1 MWHQTVTRFGL
12 TTLCLLLMS
21 AMPALGQ
28 IRAEPAALARASPEL
43 VVRLRADSFQYF
55 RFINRPWIARVCE
68 VFSKDLRNATVV
80 RLHGDA
86 HIEQFAITNE
96 AWGLDDFDDSV
107 RGPALVDVVRFLA
120 SIDLMARQ
128 RGWTHDRRALFD
140 RFFEGYRRGLSD
152 PDYAPPQPDIVSRLR
167 AEVPMTRPAFLSSGE
182 TMMQPMTDASM
193 KAVVSGMEAFAHFV
207 LNERPGLSPDYFM
220 VSQAG
225 WLRMG
230 VGSAVDT
237 KILIRVQGPSPA
249 PEDDELL
256 EAKELRA
263 LSGLSCLE
271 DPSFALSPPTF
282 RVIAGAQQLGRFHH
296 NILAS
301 GPELV
306 IPELV
311 FRGEALGNW
320 WIRSW
325 EPSYREVRRDDLR
338 SVKDLAAIA
347 YDSGV
352 QLGAGCLHE
361 HPGPQG
367 AALREQAL
375 ASVKR
380 LEARIRQETSR
391 LVDEML
397 LGWQE
402 LGKSARN

>member
-1 MWHQTVTRFGL
+1 
-12 TTLCLLLMS
+12 MS
-21 AMPALGQ
+21 AVPVLGQ
-28 IRAEPAALARASPEL
+28 IRAEPEAVARASPEL
-43 VVRLRADSFQYF
+43 VVRLRADSLQYF

-68 VFSKDLRNATVV
+68 AFSKDLQNAPVV

-86 HIEQFAITNE
+86 HVEQFAITNE

-107 RGPALVDVVRFLA
+107 RGPALVDIVRFLA
-120 SIDLMARQ
+120 SIDLMARE

-152 PDYAPPQPDIVSRLR
+152 PDYSPPQPDIVRRLR
-167 AEVPMTRPAFLSSGE
+167 AEAPITRVAFLAWGE
-182 TMMQPMTDASM
+182 AMMEPMTDPSM
-193 KAVVSGMEAFAHFV
+193 KAVVSGMEVFARFV
-207 LNERPGLSPDYFM
+207 LNERPGLSPEYFR
-220 VSQAG
+220 VSKAG
-225 WLRMG
+225 WLHMG
-230 VGSAVDT
+230 VGSAIDK

-256 EAKELRA
+256 EVKELRD
-263 LSGLSCLE
+263 LGGLSCLE
-271 DPSFALSPPTF
+271 DPSATSSPPTF

-325 EPSYREVRRDDLR
+325 DPSYREVRRDDLR

-361 HPGPQG
+361 HAGPQG
-367 AALREQAL
+367 AALRKQAL
-375 ASVKR
+375 ASIKR
-380 LEARIRQETSR
+380 LEARIRQETST

-402 LGKSARN
+402 FGKTTRN

>member
-1 MWHQTVTRFGL
+1 MWHQIVTRFGL
-12 TTLCLLLMS
+12 APLCLLLMS
-21 AMPALGQ
+21 AVPVLGQ
-28 IRAEPAALARASPEL
+28 IRAERDALARVSPEL

-68 VFSKDLRNATVV
+68 AFSKDLQNAPVV

-86 HIEQFAITNE
+86 HVEQFAITNE

-107 RGPALVDVVRFLA
+107 RGPALVDIVRFLA

-152 PDYAPPQPDIVSRLR
+152 PDYSPPQPDIVRRLR
-167 AEVPMTRPAFLSSGE
+167 AEVSMTRVAFLAWGE
-182 TMMQPMTDASM
+182 TMMEPMTDPSM
-193 KAVVSGMEAFAHFV
+193 KALVSAMEVFARFV
-207 LNERPGLSPDYFM
+207 RNERPVISPDYFL
-220 VSQAG
+220 VSSAG
-225 WLRMG
+225 WLHMG
-230 VGSAVDT
+230 VGSAIDK

-256 EAKELRA
+256 EVKELRD
-263 LSGLSCLE
+263 LGGLSCLE
-271 DPSFALSPPTF
+271 DPSATSSPPTF

-361 HPGPQG
+361 HSGPQG
-367 AALREQAL
+367 AALRKQAL
-375 ASVKR
+375 TSLKR
-380 LEARIRQETSR
+380 LEARIRQETSK

-397 LGWQE
+397 LGWE
-402 LGKSARN
+402 EFGRTTRD

>member
-1 MWHQTVTRFGL
+1 MWHQIVTRLRL
-12 TTLCLLLMS
+12 TPLYLLLLS
-21 AMPALGQ
+21 AVPALGQ
-28 IRAEPAALARASPEL
+28 IRAEPDALAHASPEL

-68 VFSKDLRNATVV
+68 AFSKDLQSAPVV
-80 RLHGDA
+80 QLHGDA
-86 HIEQFAITNE
+86 HVEQFAITNE

-120 SIDLMARQ
+120 SIDLIARQ
-128 RGWTHDRRALFD
+128 RGWTHNRRALFD
-140 RFFEGYRRGLSD
+140 RFFEGYHRGLSD
-152 PDYAPPQPDIVSRLR
+152 PDYSPPQPDIVRRLR
-167 AEVPMTRPAFLSSGE
+167 AEAPITRVAFLAWGE
-182 TMMQPMTDASM
+182 AMMEPMTDPSL
-193 KAVVSGMEAFAHFV
+193 KAVDSGMEVFARFV
-207 LNERPGLSPDYFM
+207 RSERPGLSPEYFR
-220 VSQAG
+220 VSKAG
-225 WLRMG
+225 WLHMG
-230 VGSAVDT
+230 VGSAIDK
-237 KILIRVQGPSPA
+237 KILIRVQGPSPD

-256 EAKELRA
+256 EVKEIRDLG
-263 LSGLSCLE
+263 GLSCLE
-271 DPSFALSPPTF
+271 DPSATSSPPTF
-282 RVIAGAQQLGRFHH
+282 RVIAGAQQLGRFQH
-296 NILAS
+296 NILAA

-325 EPSYREVRRDDLR
+325 EPSYREVRREDLR
-338 SVKDLAAIA
+338 SVKDLAAMA

-367 AALREQAL
+367 AALRKQAL
-375 ASVKR
+375 ASIRR
-380 LEARIRQETSR
+380 LEARIRQETTK

-402 LGKSARN
+402 LGKTARD

>member
-1 MWHQTVTRFGL
+1 MWHQIVTRFGL
-12 TTLCLLLMS
+12 APLCLLLVS
-21 AMPALGQ
+21 AVPVLGQ
-28 IRAEPAALARASPEL
+28 IRADPVALARVSPEL
-43 VVRLRADSFQYF
+43 VARLRADSFQYF

-68 VFSKDLRNATVV
+68 AFSKDLQSAPVV

-107 RGPALVDVVRFLA
+107 RGPALVDIVRFLA
-120 SIDLMARQ
+120 SIDLMTRQ
-128 RGWTHDRRALFD
+128 RGWTHDRRELFD

-152 PDYAPPQPDIVSRLR
+152 PDYSPPQPDIVRRLR
-167 AEVPMTRPAFLSSGE
+167 AAAPITRMAFLAWGE
-182 TMMQPMTDASM
+182 TMMEPMTDPSM
-193 KAVVSGMEAFAHFV
+193 KALVSAMEVFARFV
-207 LNERPGLSPDYFM
+207 RNERPGLSPDYFL
-220 VSQAG
+220 VSNAG
-225 WLRMG
+225 WLHMG
-230 VGSAVDT
+230 VGSAIDK

-249 PEDDELL
+249 SDDDELL
-256 EAKELRA
+256 EVKEIRDLG
-263 LSGLSCLE
+263 GLSCLE
-271 DPSFALSPPTF
+271 DPSATSSAPTF

-325 EPSYREVRRDDLR
+325 EPSYREVRGDDLR
-338 SVKDLAAIA
+338 SVKDLAGIA

-361 HPGPQG
+361 HTGPQG
-367 AALREQAL
+367 AALRKQAL
-375 ASVKR
+375 ASIKR
-380 LEARIRQETSR
+380 LEARIRQETST

-402 LGKSARN
+402 LGKTARN